1 MFKNYSLKN
10 YNSFRVNHKANFF
23 LKIENN
29 KSLINFLSDKKFKNE
44 KKLIIGGGSNILFTK
59 DYEGVILYSCIKG
72 IHILEEN
79 DNHIKVK
86 VGSGENWD
94 DFVKFCVNKNWYGI
108 ENLSLIPGS
117 VGAVPIQNIGA
128 YGVEV
133 KDYIYD
139 VNGIDLKNNTKK
151 TYSNKSCDFEY
162 RDSIFKRELKNN
174 FFVTEVT
181 FILNKN
187 KKFTLN
193 YSELKNINSQ
203 NLTIQN
209 VRDKIIE
216 IRNSKLPDPK
226 LLANAGSFF
235 KNPVINIKIAKKIKE
250 KYNDFKYYQINE
262 SMVKIS
268 AAWLIEKSGWKGHK
282 EKNIGV
288 YNKHALVLVNYSS
301 ENGKDIKILSK
312 KIKENVLE
320 KFNVTLE
327 KEVNVF

>member
-23 LKIENN
+23 LKIEND
-29 KSLINFLSDKKFKNE
+29 KSLIDFLSDKKFKNE

-79 DNHIKVK
+79 DNHIKLK

-117 VGAVPIQNIGA
+117 VGAAPIQNIGA
-128 YGVEV
+128 YGVEI

-139 VNGIDLKNNTKK
+139 VNGIDLKNNLKK
-151 TYSNKSCDFEY
+151 TYTNKSCDFEY

-187 KKFTLN
+187 KKFTLD
-193 YSELKNINSQ
+193 YSELKNINGQ

-235 KNPVINIKIAKKIKE
+235 KNPIINIKIAKNIKE

-312 KIKENVLE
+312 KIKESVLK

-327 KEVNVF
+327 KEVNIF

>member
-23 LKIENN
+23 LKIEND
-29 KSLINFLSDKKFKNE
+29 KSLIDFLSDKKFKNE

-79 DNHIKVK
+79 DNHIKLK

-117 VGAVPIQNIGA
+117 VGAAPIQNIGA
-128 YGVEV
+128 YGVEI

-139 VNGIDLKNNTKK
+139 VNGIDLKNNLKK
-151 TYSNKSCDFEY
+151 TYTNKSCDFEY

-187 KKFTLN
+187 KKFTLD
-193 YSELKNINSQ
+193 YSELKNINGQ
-203 NLTIQN
+203 NITIQN

-235 KNPVINIKIAKKIKE
+235 KNPVINIKIAKNIKE

-312 KIKENVLE
+312 KNKRKCIGKI
-320 KFNVTLE
+320 
-327 KEVNVF
+327 

>member
-59 DYEGVILYSCIKG
+59 NYEGVILYSCIKG

-94 DFVKFCVNKNWYGI
+94 DFVKFCVSKNWYGI

-187 KKFTLN
+187 KKFTLD

-203 NLTIQN
+203 SLTIQN

-235 KNPVINIKIAKKIKE
+235 KNPVINVKIAKKIKE

-312 KIKENVLE
+312 KIKESVLE

>member
-29 KSLINFLSDKKFKNE
+29 KSLIDFLSDKKFKNE
-44 KKLIIGGGSNILFTK
+44 KKLILGGGSNILFTK
-59 DYEGVILYSCIKG
+59 DFEGVILYSCIKG

-79 DNHIKVK
+79 NNHIKVK

-94 DFVKFCVNKNWYGI
+94 DFVKFCVTKNWYGI

-117 VGAVPIQNIGA
+117 VGAAPIQNIGA
-128 YGVEV
+128 YGVEI

-139 VNGIDLKNNTKK
+139 VNGIDLKNNIKK
-151 TYSNKSCDFEY
+151 TYSNKSCNFEY

-181 FILNKN
+181 FVLMKN
-187 KKFTLN
+187 KKFTLD

-203 NLTIQN
+203 GLTIQN
-209 VRDKIIE
+209 IRDKIIE

-235 KNPVINIKIAKKIKE
+235 KT
-250 KYNDFKYYQINE
+250 Q
-262 SMVKIS
+262 
-268 AAWLIEKSGWKGHK
+268 
-282 EKNIGV
+282 
-288 YNKHALVLVNYSS
+288 
-301 ENGKDIKILSK
+301 
-312 KIKENVLE
+312 
-320 KFNVTLE
+320 
-327 KEVNVF
+327 

>member
-23 LKIENN
+23 LKIEND
-29 KSLINFLSDKKFKNE
+29 KSLIDFLSDKKFKNE

-59 DYEGVILYSCIKG
+59 DYEGVILYNCIKG

-79 DNHIKVK
+79 NNYIKLK

-128 YGVEV
+128 YGVEI

-139 VNGIDLKNNTKK
+139 VNGIDLKNNLKK
-151 TYSNKSCDFEY
+151 TYTNKSCDFEY

-187 KKFTLN
+187 KKFTLD
-193 YSELKNINSQ
+193 YSELKNINGQ

-312 KIKENVLE
+312 KIKESVLE

-327 KEVNVF
+327 KEVNIF

>member
-23 LKIENN
+23 LKIEND
-29 KSLINFLSDKKFKNE
+29 KSLIDFLSDKKFKNE

-79 DNHIKVK
+79 DNHIKLK

-117 VGAVPIQNIGA
+117 VGAAPIQNIGA
-128 YGVEV
+128 YGVEI
-133 KDYIYD
+133 KDYLYD
-139 VNGIDLKNNTKK
+139 VNGIDLKNNLKK
-151 TYSNKSCDFEY
+151 TYTNKSCDFEY

-187 KKFTLN
+187 KKFTLD
-193 YSELKNINSQ
+193 YSELKNINGQ

-235 KNPVINIKIAKKIKE
+235 KNPVINIKIAKNIKE

-312 KIKENVLE
+312 KIKESVLE

-327 KEVNVF
+327 KEVNIF

>member
-94 DFVKFCVNKNWYGI
+94 DFVKFCVSKNWYGI

>member
-10 YNSFRVNHKANFF
+10 YNSFRVNYKANFF

-29 KSLINFLSDKKFKNE
+29 KSLIDFLSDKKFKNE
-44 KKLIIGGGSNILFTK
+44 KKLILGGGSNILFTK
-59 DYEGVILYSCIKG
+59 DFEGVILYSCIKG

-79 DNHIKVK
+79 NNHIKVK

-94 DFVKFCVNKNWYGI
+94 DFVKFCVTKNWYGI

-117 VGAVPIQNIGA
+117 VGAAPIQNIGA
-128 YGVEV
+128 YGVEI

-139 VNGIDLKNNTKK
+139 VNGIDLKNNLKK
-151 TYSNKSCDFEY
+151 TYTNKSCDFEY

-187 KKFTLN
+187 KKFTLD
-193 YSELKNINSQ
+193 YSELKNINGQ

-235 KNPVINIKIAKKIKE
+235 KNPIINIKIATKIKE
-250 KYNDFKYYQINE
+250 KYNDFKCYQINE

-301 ENGKDIKILSK
+301 ENGKDIKMLSN
-312 KIKENVLE
+312 KIKESVLK
-320 KFNVTLE
+320 KFNIILE
-327 KEVNVF
+327 KEVNIF

>member
-94 DFVKFCVNKNWYGI
+94 DFVKFCVSKNWYGI

-139 VNGIDLKNNTKK
+139 VNGIDLNNNTKK

-187 KKFTLN
+187 KKFTLD

>member
-23 LKIENN
+23 LKIEND
-29 KSLINFLSDKKFKNE
+29 KSLIDFLSDKKFKNE

-79 DNHIKVK
+79 DNHIKLK

-117 VGAVPIQNIGA
+117 VGAAPIQNIGA
-128 YGVEV
+128 YGVEI

-139 VNGIDLKNNTKK
+139 VNGIDLKNNLKK
-151 TYSNKSCDFEY
+151 TYTNKSCDFEY
-162 RDSIFKRELKNN
+162 RDSIFKRELKND

-187 KKFTLN
+187 KKFTLD
-193 YSELKNINSQ
+193 YSELKNINGQ

-235 KNPVINIKIAKKIKE
+235 KNPVINIKIAKNIKE

-312 KIKENVLE
+312 KIKESVLE

-327 KEVNVF
+327 KEVNIF

>member
-44 KKLIIGGGSNILFTK
+44 KNLIIGGGSNILFTK

-94 DFVKFCVNKNWYGI
+94 DFVKFCVSKNWYGI

-181 FILNKN
+181 FVLMKN
-187 KKFTLN
+187 KKFTLD

-203 NLTIQN
+203 GLTIQN
-209 VRDKIIE
+209 IRDKIIE

-312 KIKENVLE
+312 KIKKSVLE

>member
-94 DFVKFCVNKNWYGI
+94 DFVKFCVSKNWYGI

-187 KKFTLN
+187 KKFTLD

-203 NLTIQN
+203 SLTIQN

-312 KIKENVLE
+312 KIKESVLE

>member
-29 KSLINFLSDKKFKNE
+29 KSLIDFLSDKKFKNE
-44 KKLIIGGGSNILFTK
+44 KKLILGGGSNILFTK
-59 DYEGVILYSCIKG
+59 DFEGVILYSCIKG

-79 DNHIKVK
+79 NNHIKVK

-94 DFVKFCVNKNWYGI
+94 DFVKFCVTKNWYGI

-117 VGAVPIQNIGA
+117 VGAAPIQNIGA
-128 YGVEV
+128 YGVEI

-139 VNGIDLKNNTKK
+139 VNGIDLKNNIKK
-151 TYSNKSCDFEY
+151 TYSNKSCNFEY

-181 FILNKN
+181 FVLMKN
-187 KKFTLN
+187 KKFTLD

-203 NLTIQN
+203 GLTIQN
-209 VRDKIIE
+209 IRDKIIE

-235 KNPVINIKIAKKIKE
+235 KNPIINIKIATKIKE
-250 KYNDFKYYQINE
+250 KYNDFKCYQINE

-312 KIKENVLE
+312 KIKESVLE

>member
-79 DNHIKVK
+79 NNHIKVK

-94 DFVKFCVNKNWYGI
+94 DFVKFCVTKNWYGI

-117 VGAVPIQNIGA
+117 VGAAPIQNIGA
-128 YGVEV
+128 YGVEI

-139 VNGIDLKNNTKK
+139 VNGIDLKNNLKK
-151 TYSNKSCDFEY
+151 TYTNKSCDFEY

-187 KKFTLN
+187 KKFTLD
-193 YSELKNINSQ
+193 YSELKNINGQ

-235 KNPVINIKIAKKIKE
+235 KNPIINIKIATKIKE
-250 KYNDFKYYQINE
+250 KYNDFKCYQINE

-312 KIKENVLE
+312 KIKESVLE

>member
-23 LKIENN
+23 LKIEND
-29 KSLINFLSDKKFKNE
+29 KSLIDFLSDKKFKNE

-79 DNHIKVK
+79 DNHIKLK

-117 VGAVPIQNIGA
+117 VGAAPIQNIGA
-128 YGVEV
+128 YGVEI

-139 VNGIDLKNNTKK
+139 VNGIDLKNNLKK
-151 TYSNKSCDFEY
+151 TYTNKSCDFEY

-187 KKFTLN
+187 KKFTLD
-193 YSELKNINSQ
+193 YSELKNINGQ

-235 KNPVINIKIAKKIKE
+235 KNPVINIKIAKNIKE
-250 KYNDFKYYQINE
+250 KYNDFKYYQIDE

-312 KIKENVLE
+312 KIKESVLK

-327 KEVNVF
+327 KEVNIF

>member
-44 KKLIIGGGSNILFTK
+44 KNLIIGGGSNILFTK

-94 DFVKFCVNKNWYGI
+94 DFVKFCVSKNWYGI

-187 KKFTLN
+187 KKFTLD

-312 KIKENVLE
+312 KIKESVLE

>member
-23 LKIENN
+23 LKIEND
-29 KSLINFLSDKKFKNE
+29 KSLIDFLSDKKFKNE

-79 DNHIKVK
+79 DNHIKLK

-117 VGAVPIQNIGA
+117 VGAAPIQNIGA
-128 YGVEV
+128 YGVEI

-139 VNGIDLKNNTKK
+139 VNGIDLKNNLKK
-151 TYSNKSCDFEY
+151 TYTNKSCDFEY

-187 KKFTLN
+187 KKFTLD
-193 YSELKNINSQ
+193 YSELKNINGQ

-235 KNPVINIKIAKKIKE
+235 KNPVINIKIAKNIKE

-301 ENGKDIKILSK
+301 ENGKDIKMLSN
-312 KIKENVLE
+312 KIKESVLK
-320 KFNVTLE
+320 KFNIILE
-327 KEVNVF
+327 KEVNIF

>member
-94 DFVKFCVNKNWYGI
+94 DFVKFCVSKHWYGI

-139 VNGIDLKNNTKK
+139 VNGIDLNNNTKK

-162 RDSIFKRELKNN
+162 RDSIFKRELKNI

-187 KKFTLN
+187 KKFTLD

>member
-94 DFVKFCVNKNWYGI
+94 DFVKFCVSKNWYGI

-117 VGAVPIQNIGA
+117 IGAVPIQNIGA

-187 KKFTLN
+187 KKFTLD

-312 KIKENVLE
+312 KIKESVLE

>member
-29 KSLINFLSDKKFKNE
+29 KSLINFLSDKKFENE
-44 KKLIIGGGSNILFTK
+44 KKLIIGGGSNILFK
-59 DYEGVILYSCIKG
+59 KNYEGVILYSCIKG

-94 DFVKFCVNKNWYGI
+94 DFVKFCVSKNWYGI

-187 KKFTLN
+187 KKFTLD

-203 NLTIQN
+203 SLTIQN

-262 SMVKIS
+262 SIVKIS

-312 KIKENVLE
+312 KIKESVLE

>member
-94 DFVKFCVNKNWYGI
+94 DFVKFCVTKNWYGI

-117 VGAVPIQNIGA
+117 VGAAPIQNIGA
-128 YGVEV
+128 YGVEI

-139 VNGIDLKNNTKK
+139 VNGIDLKNNIKK
-151 TYSNKSCDFEY
+151 TYSNKSCNFEY

-181 FILNKN
+181 FVLMKN
-187 KKFTLN
+187 KKFTLD

-203 NLTIQN
+203 GLTIQN
-209 VRDKIIE
+209 IRDKIIE

-235 KNPVINIKIAKKIKE
+235 KNPIINIKIATKIKE
-250 KYNDFKYYQINE
+250 KYNDFKCYQINE

-301 ENGKDIKILSK
+301 ENGKDIKMLSN
-312 KIKENVLE
+312 KIKESVLE
-320 KFNVTLE
+320 KFNIILE
-327 KEVNVF
+327 KEVNIF

>member
-94 DFVKFCVNKNWYGI
+94 DFVKFCVTKNWYGI

-117 VGAVPIQNIGA
+117 VGAAPIQNIGA
-128 YGVEV
+128 YGVEI

-139 VNGIDLKNNTKK
+139 VNGIDLKNNIKK
-151 TYSNKSCDFEY
+151 TYSNKSCNFEY

-181 FILNKN
+181 FVLMKN
-187 KKFTLN
+187 KKFTLD

-203 NLTIQN
+203 GLTIQN
-209 VRDKIIE
+209 IRDKIIE

-312 KIKENVLE
+312 KIKESVLE

>member
-23 LKIENN
+23 LKIEND
-29 KSLINFLSDKKFKNE
+29 KSLIDFLSDKKFKNE

-79 DNHIKVK
+79 NNHIKVK

-117 VGAVPIQNIGA
+117 VGAAPIQNIGA
-128 YGVEV
+128 YGVEI

-139 VNGIDLKNNTKK
+139 VNGIDLKNNLKK
-151 TYSNKSCDFEY
+151 TYTNKSCDFEY

-187 KKFTLN
+187 KKFTLD
-193 YSELKNINSQ
+193 YSELKNINGQ

-235 KNPVINIKIAKKIKE
+235 KNPVINIKIAKNIKE

-312 KIKENVLE
+312 KIKESVLE

-327 KEVNVF
+327 KEVNIF

>member
-44 KKLIIGGGSNILFTK
+44 KNLIIGGGSNILFTK

-94 DFVKFCVNKNWYGI
+94 DFVKFCVSKNWYGI

-187 KKFTLN
+187 KKFTLD

-216 IRNSKLPDPK
+216 IRNSKLPNPK

-235 KNPVINIKIAKKIKE
+235 KNPVINVKIAKKIKE

-312 KIKENVLE
+312 KIKESVLE

>member
-94 DFVKFCVNKNWYGI
+94 DFVKFCVSKNWYGI

-139 VNGIDLKNNTKK
+139 VNGIDLNNNTKK

-187 KKFTLN
+187 KKFTLD
-193 YSELKNINSQ
+193 YSELKNINNQ
-203 NLTIQN
+203 NLSIQN

>member
-94 DFVKFCVNKNWYGI
+94 DFVKFCVSKNWYGI

-139 VNGIDLKNNTKK
+139 VNGIDLNNNTKK

>member
-10 YNSFRVNHKANFF
+10 YNSFRVNHRANFF
-23 LKIENN
+23 LKIKNN
-29 KSLINFLSDKKFKNE
+29 KSLIDFLSDKEFKNE
-44 KKLIIGGGSNILFTK
+44 KKLILGGGSNILFTK

-94 DFVKFCVNKNWYGI
+94 DFVKFCVSKNWYGI

-117 VGAVPIQNIGA
+117 VGAAPIQNIGA

-187 KKFTLN
+187 KKFTLD

-203 NLTIQN
+203 SLTIQN

-216 IRNSKLPDPK
+216 IRNSKLPNPK

-312 KIKENVLE
+312 KIKESVLE

-327 KEVNVF
+327 NEVNVF

>member
-23 LKIENN
+23 LKIEND
-29 KSLINFLSDKKFKNE
+29 KSLIDFLSDKKFKNE

-79 DNHIKVK
+79 DNHIKLK

-94 DFVKFCVNKNWYGI
+94 DFVKFCVTKNWYGI

-117 VGAVPIQNIGA
+117 VGAAPIQNIGA
-128 YGVEV
+128 YGVEI

-139 VNGIDLKNNTKK
+139 VNGIDLKNNLKK
-151 TYSNKSCDFEY
+151 TYTNKSCDFEY

-187 KKFTLN
+187 KKFTLD
-193 YSELKNINSQ
+193 YSELKNINGQ

-235 KNPVINIKIAKKIKE
+235 KNPVINIKIAKNIKE

-312 KIKENVLE
+312 KIKESVLE

-327 KEVNVF
+327 KEVNIF

>member
-23 LKIENN
+23 LKIEND
-29 KSLINFLSDKKFKNE
+29 KSLIDFLSDKKFKNE

-59 DYEGVILYSCIKG
+59 DYEGVVLYNCIKG

-79 DNHIKVK
+79 DNHIKLK

-128 YGVEV
+128 YGVEI

-139 VNGIDLKNNTKK
+139 VNGIDLKNNLKK
-151 TYSNKSCDFEY
+151 TYTNKSCDFEY

-187 KKFTLN
+187 KKFTLD
-193 YSELKNINSQ
+193 YSELKNINGQ

-235 KNPVINIKIAKKIKE
+235 KNPVINIKIAKNIKE

-312 KIKENVLE
+312 KIKESVLE

-327 KEVNVF
+327 KEVNIF

>member
-23 LKIENN
+23 LKIEND
-29 KSLINFLSDKKFKNE
+29 KSLIDFLSDKKFKNE

-59 DYEGVILYSCIKG
+59 DYEGVILYNCIKG

-79 DNHIKVK
+79 DNHIKLK

-117 VGAVPIQNIGA
+117 VGAAPIQNIGA
-128 YGVEV
+128 YGVEI

-139 VNGIDLKNNTKK
+139 VNGIDLKNNLKK
-151 TYSNKSCDFEY
+151 TYTNKSCDFEY

-187 KKFTLN
+187 KKFTLD
-193 YSELKNINSQ
+193 YSELKNINGQ

-235 KNPVINIKIAKKIKE
+235 KNPVINIKIAKNIKE

-312 KIKENVLE
+312 KIKESVLE

-327 KEVNVF
+327 KEVNIF

>member
-44 KKLIIGGGSNILFTK
+44 KKLIIGDGSNILFTK

-94 DFVKFCVNKNWYGI
+94 NFVRLCVSKNWYGI

-117 VGAVPIQNIGA
+117 VGAAPIQNIGA

-139 VNGIDLKNNTKK
+139 VNGIDLNNNIKK
-151 TYSNKSCDFEY
+151 TYSNKSCNFEY

-174 FFVTEVT
+174 FFITEVT
-181 FILNKN
+181 FILMKN
-187 KKFTLN
+187 KKFTLD
-193 YSELKNINSQ
+193 YYELKNINSQ
-203 NLTIQN
+203 SLTIQN

-250 KYNDFKYYQINE
+250 KYNDFKCYQINE

-301 ENGKDIKILSK
+301 ENGKDIKMLSN
-312 KIKENVLE
+312 KIKESVLE
-320 KFNVTLE
+320 KFNIILE
-327 KEVNVF
+327 KEVNIF

>member
-79 DNHIKVK
+79 DNHIKLK

-94 DFVKFCVNKNWYGI
+94 DFVKFCVSKNWYGI

-139 VNGIDLKNNTKK
+139 VNGIDLNNNTKK

-187 KKFTLN
+187 KKFTLD

>member
-29 KSLINFLSDKKFKNE
+29 KSLINFLSDKKFENE

-59 DYEGVILYSCIKG
+59 NYEGVILYSCIKG

-94 DFVKFCVNKNWYGI
+94 DFVKFCVSKKWYGI
-108 ENLSLIPGS
+108 ENVSLIPGS

-187 KKFTLN
+187 KKFTLD

-203 NLTIQN
+203 SLTIQN

-235 KNPVINIKIAKKIKE
+235 KNPVINVKIAKKIKE

-312 KIKENVLE
+312 KIKESVLE

>member
-23 LKIENN
+23 LKIEND
-29 KSLINFLSDKKFKNE
+29 KSLIDFLSDKKFKNE

-79 DNHIKVK
+79 DNHIKLK

-117 VGAVPIQNIGA
+117 VGAAPIQNIGA
-128 YGVEV
+128 YGVEI

-139 VNGIDLKNNTKK
+139 VNGIDLKNNLKK
-151 TYSNKSCDFEY
+151 TYTNKSCDFEY

-187 KKFTLN
+187 KKFTLD
-193 YSELKNINSQ
+193 YSELKNINGQ

-235 KNPVINIKIAKKIKE
+235 KNPVINIKIAKNIKE

-312 KIKENVLE
+312 KIKESVLK

-327 KEVNVF
+327 KEVNIF

>member
-94 DFVKFCVNKNWYGI
+94 DFVKFCVSKNWYGI

-162 RDSIFKRELKNN
+162 RDSSFKRELKNN

-187 KKFTLN
+187 KKFTLD

-312 KIKENVLE
+312 KINESVLE

>member
-59 DYEGVILYSCIKG
+59 NYEGVILYSCIKG

-94 DFVKFCVNKNWYGI
+94 DFVKFCVSKNWYGI

-187 KKFTLN
+187 KKFTLD

-203 NLTIQN
+203 SLTIQN

-250 KYNDFKYYQINE
+250 KYSDFKYYQINE

-312 KIKENVLE
+312 KIKESVLE

>member
-94 DFVKFCVNKNWYGI
+94 DFVKFCVSKNWYGI

-187 KKFTLN
+187 KKFTLD

-203 NLTIQN
+203 SLTIQN

-312 KIKENVLE
+312 KIKESVLE

-327 KEVNVF
+327 NEVNVF

>member
-10 YNSFRVNHKANFF
+10 YNSFKVNHRANFF
-23 LKIENN
+23 LKIKNN
-29 KSLINFLSDKKFKNE
+29 KSLIDFLSDKEFKNE
-44 KKLIIGGGSNILFTK
+44 KKLILGGGSNILFTK
-59 DYEGVILYSCIKG
+59 DYKGVILYSCIKG
-72 IHILEEN
+72 MHILEEN
-79 DNHIKVK
+79 NNHIKVK

-117 VGAVPIQNIGA
+117 VGAAPIQNIGA

-139 VNGIDLKNNTKK
+139 VNGIDLKNNKKK

-162 RDSIFKRELKNN
+162 RDSIFKRELINN

-187 KKFTLN
+187 KKFTLD

-203 NLTIQN
+203 SLTIQN

-216 IRNSKLPDPK
+216 IRNSKLPNPK

-312 KIKENVLE
+312 KIKESVLE

-327 KEVNVF
+327 NEVNVF